1 MSFLEKQIVKSVK
14 IVILDINDNN
24 LLKNYLPNTTMKIQK
39 IVDMPSPKGK
49 FTKKIIYTHYSN
61 ITYNDLVKGMI
72 RERYTIEDELGIQRK
87 YKKGINEV
95 EFNEYDSFVEE
106 CKMKAREF
114 IAERDKLK
122 SL

>member
-1 MSFLEKQIVKSVK
+1 MSFLEKQIVKSLK
-14 IVILDINDNN
+14 IVILDNNDNN
-24 LLKNYLPNTTMKIQK
+24 LVKNYLPNTLIEIQR
-39 IVDMPSPKGK
+39 IIDMPSPKGK
-49 FTKKIIYTHYSN
+49 FTKQIIYTHYSD

-72 RERYTIEDELGIQRK
+72 RERYTIEDELGIQRE

-106 CKMKAREF
+106 CKTKAKEF
-114 IAERDKLK
+114 IAERDQLK